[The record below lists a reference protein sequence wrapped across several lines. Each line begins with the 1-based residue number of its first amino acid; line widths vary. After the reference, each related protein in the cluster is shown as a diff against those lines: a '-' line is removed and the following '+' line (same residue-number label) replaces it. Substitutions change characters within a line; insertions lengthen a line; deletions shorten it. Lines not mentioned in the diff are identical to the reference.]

1 MINAA
6 LNGRLAEG
14 TFTTDPYFGVQV
26 PDGCPDVPDE
36 ILKPRNTW
44 ADKDAYDAQARHLT
58 QLFEENF
65 KQFEG
70 TVNDGVKAAA
80 IRAAA

>member
-1 MINAA
+1 MSAD
-6 LNGRLAEG
+6 
-14 TFTTDPYFGVQV
+14 FDPYYRWLAIPPAEQPAHYYRLLG
-26 PDGCPDVPDE
+26 
-36 ILKPRNTW
+36 
-44 ADKDAYDAQARHLT
+44 T